1 LENTGQ
7 PGPKQ
12 EVGLGSI
19 EGQPRLRI
27 EQRGEAMP
35 DSVEAFLSNFPEE
48 IQTISRE
55 LRAIARRAM
64 PVAHEFLYYDAINYS
79 LSNSPLE
86 RICYIRPLQKR
97 VTLGFLFGRKLDD
110 PHYLLRGTG
119 KRMRHVKV
127 RTMEDTRNPALEELV
142 KTAWASGADAGA
154 QMKRQM
160 SRRTKHRRLRMR
172 KRAAPSHRRTKRARH
187 PRRKRR

>member
-1 LENTGQ
+1 
-7 PGPKQ
+7 
-12 EVGLGSI
+12 
-19 EGQPRLRI
+19 
-27 EQRGEAMP
+27 MP

-127 RTMEDTRNPALEELV
+127 RTMEDTRNPALEDLV
-142 KTAWASGADAGA
+142 KAAWANGADVGA
-154 QMKRQM
+154 QMQQKMKRQTR
-160 SRRTKHRRLRMR
+160 RRTKHRRLHTR